1 MKRLVALVAVLWS
14 CAGFASPPDLQ
25 LVGEAELKVLFWP
38 VYHSRLYT
46 GDGRYHPD
54 QRPVRLE
61 IQYLRTIDAD
71 DLISRTALEWEQQ
84 GLAHERQQQW
94 LETLNRLWPD
104 VNENDVLALELD
116 ENDRSTFYFNG
127 EVLGTLSDRDFGTHF
142 LGIWLSPQTSR
153 PELRAAL
160 IGR

>member
-1 MKRLVALVAVLWS
+1 MKRLGALLAIFWS
-14 CAGFASPPDLQ
+14 CAGFAAPSDLQ

-46 GDGRYHPD
+46 ADGRYDSD

-71 DLISRTALEWEQQ
+71 DLVSRTALEWQQ
-84 GLAHERQQQW
+84 QDLTHERQQQW
-94 LETLNRLWPD
+94 LDTLARLWPD
-104 VNENDVLALELD
+104 VNENDVLTLELD

-127 EVLGTLSDRDFGTHF
+127 ELLGTLADRDFGTHF

-153 PELRAAL
+153 PELRAQL